1 MISSSPTSPHSA
13 NRPENTKMNSTE
25 TFDLIER
32 DDAGII
38 TATYS
43 ESAAIQGMS
52 RVNAV
57 VCPTLIFTSTTHKR
71 LTDHCRLP
79 SEERAIHSSC

>member
-13 NRPENTKMNSTE
+13 NRPEDTKMDSTE

-43 ESAAIQGMS
+43 ESAAAQGMS

-71 LTDHCRLP
+71 LTDGCRLP
-79 SEERAIHSSC
+79 SKGRVIHSSC